1 LVFISVTFGFLC
13 ESGVAGAKNF
23 ETLVGSFTPLC
34 RREEREGGGGERNE
48 GQHQQQMTRKD
59 LQSIVQEHNADNKR
73 AMDVMWCS
81 KLGVEESDDVVD
93 FHVAPLLTMME
104 KTEADWTMVWRQL
117 YLIAKRLESE
127 DGGDEFV
134 RLVSSDEMLAMLEDC
149 FYSDVGSWAETTKT
163 DWVRKA

>member
-1 LVFISVTFGFLC
+1 
-13 ESGVAGAKNF
+13 
-23 ETLVGSFTPLC
+23 
-34 RREEREGGGGERNE
+34 
-48 GQHQQQMTRKD
+48 MTRKD

-117 YLIAKRLESE
+117 YLIAKRMESE